1 MSQDIQEFRIDQQPE
16 ALTSVAVFCGSS
28 PGHSPEHMA
37 LAAEVGETIAA
48 KGLRLVYGG
57 GGLGLMGQ
65 VSNTAHKAGAT
76 VLGVIPDILREV
88 EATQAD
94 IQHVFVPDMHTRKI
108 RMYSESDAFL
118 IIPGG
123 IGTLEEAIELLS
135 WQRLNLHNKPILF
148 LSDTGYWDHL
158 LAEFQR
164 IMDEGFASKDMA
176 NDILTATSVAEAFE
190 KLEDRIANPRVRTP
204 LGLRDVSVET
214 LA

>member
-1 MSQDIQEFRIDQQPE
+1 MNQDTQTFRIDQQPE
-16 ALTSVAVFCGSS
+16 SLQSVAVFCGSS
-28 PGHSPEHMA
+28 PGNSPEHMA
-37 LAAEVGETIAA
+37 LAARVGEAIAA

-76 VLGVIPDILREV
+76 VLGVIPDVLREV
-88 EATQAD
+88 EATQAN

-108 RMYSESDAFL
+108 RMYAESDAFL

-176 NDILTATSVAEAFE
+176 NDILTATSVEEAFA
-190 KLEDRIANPRVRTP
+190 KLEDRITNPRERTP